1 MLGMGLMVKS
11 TGTNPRSIENP
22 VEEGK
27 DKIGEVG
34 REENSKR
41 EKRRKFNAIIVSS
54 AKKKAPQPLQS
65 LILSRDDRLGE

>member
-1 MLGMGLMVKS
+1 MHDSICPYSLWEEGHHLLGMSLMVKS

-34 REENSKR
+34 KEENSKR
-41 EKRRKFNAIIVSS
+41 EKQRSS
-54 AKKKAPQPLQS
+54 MQS
-65 LILSRDDRLGE
+65 L

>member
-1 MLGMGLMVKS
+1 MLGMSLMVKS

-34 REENSKR
+34 KEENNKR
-41 EKRRKFNAIIVSS
+41 EKRRSS
-54 AKKKAPQPLQS
+54 MQS
-65 LILSRDDRLGE
+65 L

>member
-1 MLGMGLMVKS
+1 MLGMSLMVKS

-34 REENSKR
+34 KEENSKR
-41 EKRRKFNAIIVSS
+41 EKQRSS
-54 AKKKAPQPLQS
+54 MQS
-65 LILSRDDRLGE
+65 L